1 MKKLILPVLFL
12 TAALLTVTACASKTT
27 QPTSEAT
34 VIGSNNLIAEGRLL
48 PANTLD
54 LSFSIAGQV
63 AEVLVKDGEVV
74 KTGQVLARL
83 AVAPDAQTAL
93 VRAQQEA
100 LAAQQA
106 LDSLKASA
114 DVTLAQANLALI
126 AAQDA
131 LDTARSRYE
140 VNKTNENEALL
151 GEANAKLKQAMDAQK
166 KLEAGAGVD
175 PDQLASAQ
183 ARLASANAGQ
193 KSAQA
198 LVDAHELKASMDG
211 TVANITLQAGQK
223 IAAGQT
229 AFTLADFTQ
238 WVVKTDNL
246 SEIDVVKLR
255 IGQKVSIVLDALPGQ
270 SLSGEVTHIN
280 LFSEEKRGDTTYTVT
295 VVLSQ
300 SISQMR
306 WGMTAAVQFI
316 P

>member
-12 TAALLTVTACASKTT
+12 TAAMLVLTACTAKTT
-27 QPTSEAT
+27 QPTPTAT
-34 VIGSNNLIAEGRLL
+34 VTGSTNLIAEGHLL

-63 AEVLVKDGEVV
+63 AEVLVKDGDVV
-74 KTGQVLARL
+74 ATGQVLARL
-83 AVAPDAQTAL
+83 AMAPDAQTAL
-93 VRAQQEA
+93 LRAQQET

-114 DVTLAQANLALI
+114 DVTLAQSNLALVD
-126 AAQDA
+126 AQNA
-131 LDTARSRYE
+131 LDTARSRYDAD
-140 VNKTNENEALL
+140 KTPENEALL
-151 GEANAKLKQAMDAQK
+151 GEATAKLKQATDTHK
-166 KLEAGAGVD
+166 KLAAGAGVD

-183 ARLASANAGQ
+183 ARLASATAAQ
-193 KSAQA
+193 QSAQA

-211 TVANITLQAGQK
+211 TVANIALQAGQK

-229 AFTLADFTQ
+229 VFTLADFSH
-238 WVVKTDNL
+238 WVVQTDNL
-246 SEIDVVKLR
+246 TEIDVVKLQV
-255 IGQKVSIVLDALPGQ
+255 GQKVSVVLDALPGQ

-280 LFSEEKRGDTTYTVT
+280 LFSELKRGDTTYTVT

-300 SISQMR
+300 SDPQMR